1 MRIALIENGTVAR
14 IILAGADWPQLF
26 PGAVGVE
33 SDTAN
38 VGDTWTGSA
47 FVPPAAPPPSEADL
61 MAYAADLRWRIETGG
76 ITVAGT
82 SVRTDEKSQAKISG
96 AVILLTADQT
106 IGAIDWEA
114 QPGVWVSL
122 DAATM
127 QAIGVAVGRHVQACF
142 TALKAVQEAITAG
155 EIVNFEQIDA
165 ADWPANG

>member
-1 MRIALIENGTVAR
+1 MRIAIIENGTVAR
-14 IILAGADWPQLF
+14 VILAGPDWQAVF

-38 VGDTWTGSA
+38 VGDTYESGL
-47 FVPPAAPPPSEADL
+47 FRPPAAPAPTEADL
-61 MAYAADLRWRIETGG
+61 LAYAADLRWRIETGG
-76 ITVAGT
+76 ITVNGV

-106 IGAIDWEA
+106 IPAIDWEA

-127 QAIGVAVGRHVQACF
+127 QAIGIAVGRHVQACF
-142 TALKAVQEAITAG
+142 TALKAVQEAVAAG

>member
-1 MRIALIENGTVAR
+1 MRIAIIEDNICAR
-14 IILAGADWPQLF
+14 IIIAGADWHEVF

-33 SDTAN
+33 SETAN
-38 VGDTWTGSA
+38 VGDTWTGTA
-47 FVPPAAPPPSEADL
+47 FVPPALPPPSEADL
-61 MAYAADLRWRIETGG
+61 MAYAANLRWRIETGG

-96 AVILLTADQT
+96 AVILLTADPT
-106 IGAIDWEA
+106 LADIDWEA

-127 QAIGVAVGRHVQACF
+127 QAIGIAVGRHVQACF
-142 TALKAVQEAITAG
+142 TALKAVQAAITAG

>member
-1 MRIALIENGTVAR
+1 MRIAIIENGTVAR
-14 IILAGADWPQLF
+14 VILAGPDWQEVF
-26 PGAVGVE
+26 PDVVGVE

-38 VGDTWTGSA
+38 VGDAYESGL
-47 FVPPAAPPPSEADL
+47 FHPPAAPPPSEADL

-155 EIVNFEQIDA
+155 EIVSFEQIDA